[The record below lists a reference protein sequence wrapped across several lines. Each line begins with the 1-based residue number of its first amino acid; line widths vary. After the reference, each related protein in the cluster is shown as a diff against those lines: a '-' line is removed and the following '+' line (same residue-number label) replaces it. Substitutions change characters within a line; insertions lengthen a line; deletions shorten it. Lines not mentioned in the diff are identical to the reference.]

1 MAKRSLRTIWWSTL
15 TAALLLSSAAVAAD
29 SETLLYARYLDE
41 DTAGIALDRIAD
53 AQEEGALSVKA
64 GAFIIK
70 HPKGRLRVQ
79 RWRPTHSMTAGALI
93 EGLIGVL
100 NKSPGKLVS
109 CPDQPDEPMSLRSCP
124 EQENAYLTLA
134 ALGVPKPTVMR
145 IRNSFPWWYTGY
157 TADEAAIIL
166 VVPPGQVSA
175 LINRLRRTQ
184 VMDIIGY
191 TLSSEKLQLAQEILQ
206 PPQTGR

>member
-1 MAKRSLRTIWWSTL
+1 MAKRNLRTIGWSTV
-15 TAALLLSSAAVAAD
+15 AALLLMSPVAVAAD
-29 SETLLYARYLDE
+29 GETLLYARYLDQ
-41 DTAGIALDRIAD
+41 DNADIALNRIAD

-64 GAFIIK
+64 GAYIQK
-70 HPKGRLRVQ
+70 RAKSRLRVE
-79 RWRPTHSMTAGALI
+79 RWRPSASLTAGALI

-100 NKSPGKLVS
+100 NRSPGKLVS
-109 CPDQPDEPMSLRSCP
+109 CPETDEGPMALHSCP
-124 EQENAYLTLA
+124 EQKDAYLTLA

-166 VVPPGQVSA
+166 VVPPDQVQS

-191 TLSSEKLQLAQEILQ
+191 TVSGDKLQLAQELLQ
-206 PPQTGR
+206 PQALR